1 MMTQLTII
9 MAITLSG
16 LSTFFGIATACL
28 AIIGFGLYI
37 GELDDKAY
45 CLKACGACGALA
57 LILYALA

>member
-1 MMTQLTII
+1 MSQPTII

-28 AIIGFGLYI
+28 ASIGVGLYF
-37 GELDDKAY
+37 GELDEKAY
-45 CLKACGACGALA
+45 CLKACAACGALA